1 MKELY
6 IKRSEISKRLSQL
19 ENLNDMELISVN
31 KYRNA
36 RRRLIAELHTLD
48 YVLDEQKNMDS
59 DEWFK
64 KLLKGDLDE

>member
-6 IKRSEISKRLSQL
+6 IKRAEISKRLSQL

-31 KYRNA
+31 RYKRA

-48 YVLDEQKNMDS
+48 YVLDNQQYMDS

-64 KLLKGDLDE
+64 KLLKENK

>member
-6 IKRSEISKRLSQL
+6 IKRAEISKRLSQL

-31 KYRNA
+31 KYKTA
-36 RRRLIAELHTLD
+36 RRRLVAELHTLD
-48 YVLDEQKNMDS
+48 YVLDNQQNVDS

-64 KLLKGDLDE
+64 KLLKEE

>member
-6 IKRSEISKRLSQL
+6 IKRAEISKRLSQL

-31 KYRNA
+31 RYKIA

-48 YVLDEQKNMDS
+48 YVLDNQQYMDS

-64 KLLKGDLDE
+64 KLLKENK